1 MFRRS
6 WNGKG
11 VKIRYPDLS
20 KYRSDLSDFFW
31 TVKITVM
38 LGRVRREIAG
48 FEKKNRWKIFPHLMN
63 FM

>member
-6 WNGKG
+6 WNGKS
-11 VKIRYPDLS
+11 VKIRYPDLN

-48 FEKKNRWKIFPHLMN
+48 FEKKTGGKYFHI
-63 FM
+63 

>member
-1 MFRRS
+1 
-6 WNGKG
+6 

-48 FEKKNRWKIFPHLMN
+48 FEKKTGGKYFHI
-63 FM
+63 